1 MWSKADFRAIPEIAE
16 KPQMPVCQGVRAF
29 WLLPVGWMPIRSQ
42 TRRDTNFA
50 IPGYS
55 ISAMIPRRAE
65 KIKFFL
71 SVVIP
76 VVKSAFVP
84 FSATGENPAN
94 AGVARLCGVSPHPI
108 PDTATALPNHAL
120 YHLSYTRGDHSRT
133 LYRLQ
138 RENASNFR
146 AFWIKTVG
154 MD

>member
-1 MWSKADFRAIPEIAE
+1 MVIYVVNADFIP
-16 KPQMPVCQGVRAF
+16 
-29 WLLPVGWMPIRSQ
+29 L
-42 TRRDTNFA
+42 
-50 IPGYS
+50 
-55 ISAMIPRRAE
+55 
-65 KIKFFL
+65 
-71 SVVIP
+71 
-76 VVKSAFVP
+76 
-84 FSATGENPAN
+84 SATGESPAN
-94 AGVARLCGVSPHPI
+94 AGVARLYGVSPHPV

>member
-1 MWSKADFRAIPEIAE
+1 M
-16 KPQMPVCQGVRAF
+16 
-29 WLLPVGWMPIRSQ
+29 
-42 TRRDTNFA
+42 
-50 IPGYS
+50 
-55 ISAMIPRRAE
+55 
-65 KIKFFL
+65 
-71 SVVIP
+71 VIP
-76 VVKSAFVP
+76 VVKAAFVP
-84 FSATGENPAN
+84 LSAIRGNPTN
-94 AGVARLCGVSPHPI
+94 AGVTRLSGVSPHPI